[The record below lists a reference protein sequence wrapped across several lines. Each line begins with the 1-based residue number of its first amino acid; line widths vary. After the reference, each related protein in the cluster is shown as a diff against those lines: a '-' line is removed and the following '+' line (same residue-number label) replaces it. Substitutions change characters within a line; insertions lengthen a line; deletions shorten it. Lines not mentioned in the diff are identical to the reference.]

1 MGMPAGA
8 APRRAAG
15 DEEEDWYEEAWQYA
29 VVETMMLLV
38 LIMIAILF
46 DTFWHYLTHYVERN
60 TYRFGHPHQGR
71 AQGDEVNH
79 EHKQLYTVL
88 LQRMG
93 TEFMTLGE
101 LALVIFLFEKYG
113 VFDSV
118 ASACSTMGD
127 MKLPKTGMD
136 WFHMAEYVHFSLFG
150 GMCLYFIQMSAFV
163 AGSIRRIRG
172 WEEERGRRAD
182 LLRAGSFID
191 RQVSTPS
198 FFGGL
203 DDHEE
208 YECMQTRFIDGVFLW
223 QIRDNTKYNTLLWHL
238 GLNPDRADGRSLRS
252 EVETLLQDQ
261 FDFSAFLALSVEAAV
276 DDAIEVHIASWCTV
290 WLFLACAFPIHRWGH
305 VSFSQ
310 LTLEAVVPPTVF
322 WLALCLWVFRR
333 QHASM
338 ALVAR
343 RDAGNDSSSDGETL
357 TTESGYEISL
367 AMSLERTP
375 VIGYAF
381 FHGDHLMRCAQIA
394 GLLCSYV
401 LSRLVYEPPDWQHP
415 WVTSANVIAIACLWL
430 VLLLWFYVEAP
441 IFLALMSLP
450 PRTSYATEQHIW
462 HLLRLAGLGLPT
474 STSTDAPGQPTSP
487 AAASSP
493 GSAARVARFRRG
505 TTDESAAS
513 LTAMAASP
521 SAVAPGDIRVDRVV
535 STSGASARTASSAIL
550 QV

>member
-1 MGMPAGA
+1 
-8 APRRAAG
+8 
-15 DEEEDWYEEAWQYA
+15 
-29 VVETMMLLV
+29 
-38 LIMIAILF
+38 
-46 DTFWHYLTHYVERN
+46 
-60 TYRFGHPHQGR
+60 
-71 AQGDEVNH
+71 
-79 EHKQLYTVL
+79 
-88 LQRMG
+88 
-93 TEFMTLGE
+93 
-101 LALVIFLFEKYG
+101 
-113 VFDSV
+113 
-118 ASACSTMGD
+118 
-127 MKLPKTGMD
+127 
-136 WFHMAEYVHFSLFG
+136 
-150 GMCLYFIQMSAFV
+150 
-163 AGSIRRIRG
+163 
-172 WEEERGRRAD
+172 
-182 LLRAGSFID
+182 
-191 RQVSTPS
+191 
-198 FFGGL
+198 
-203 DDHEE
+203 
-208 YECMQTRFIDGVFLW
+208 
-223 QIRDNTKYNTLLWHL
+223 
-238 GLNPDRADGRSLRS
+238 
-252 EVETLLQDQ
+252 
-261 FDFSAFLALSVEAAV
+261 
-276 DDAIEVHIASWCTV
+276 
-290 WLFLACAFPIHRWGH
+290 
-305 VSFSQ
+305 
-310 LTLEAVVPPTVF
+310 
-322 WLALCLWVFRR
+322 
-333 QHASM
+333 M